1 MGFVMILYYCRY
13 FLKPKGGVSHT
24 PYGLPLPSL
33 LGYGLTKKP
42 PQTLSIEAISSREFS
57 HCTLEFVTERSKEKS
72 IVKTWPVLLIFLLI
86 VFRSLGV
93 AS

>member
-13 FLKPKGGVSHT
+13 FLKPKGGVSHR
-24 PYGLPLPSL
+24 PYDLPLPSL

-72 IVKTWPVLLIFLLI
+72 IVKT
-86 VFRSLGV
+86 
-93 AS
+93 

>member
-13 FLKPKGGVSHT
+13 FLKLKGGVSHT
-24 PYGLPLPSL
+24 PYDLPLPSL

-86 VFRSLGV
+86 VFLSLGV